1 VWLRW
6 KTEELKAILQKVKS
20 MKTKVTLLFLLFFQI
35 SFAKDS
41 KNPAHSNWE
50 ISALNTALE
59 ASYLSPLEKEIIL
72 EINKLRSDPAR
83 YAEEFIAPL
92 GKRYDHR
99 LLYYPGDQPLLTKEG
114 VYALY
119 ECVRDLKHRHAL
131 PVIFP
136 SEGLTRA
143 ARDHVNDQSKTG
155 RTGHQ
160 GSDRSSM
167 RERIERYGK
176 WEFRIAENIAYGGKT
191 ARQIVIYLLI
201 DDGVK
206 DRGHRKNFL
215 NPDFKMAG
223 IATGK
228 HPKFSVMTVMDFAG
242 EFKTIEK

>member
-1 VWLRW
+1 M
-6 KTEELKAILQKVKS
+6 KPKATILV
-20 MKTKVTLLFLLFFQI
+20 VLFILGFRANAI
-35 SFAKDS
+35 
-41 KNPAHSNWE
+41 KNPLHAGWE
-50 ISALNTALE
+50 IAALNTASE

-92 GKRYDHR
+92 AKRYNRR
-99 LLYYPGDQPLLTKEG
+99 LLYFPGDQPLLTTEG
-114 VYALY
+114 VNALY
-119 ECVRDLKHRHAL
+119 ECVSELKRHQPF
-131 PVIFP
+131 PVVFP

-167 RERIERYGK
+167 RDRIERYGK

-206 DRGHRKNFL
+206 DRGHRKNLL
-215 NPDFKMAG
+215 NPDFRMTG
-223 IATGK
+223 VATGS
-228 HPKFSVMTVMDFAG
+228 HPRFQVMSVMDFAG
-242 EFKTIEK
+242 GFKTNEK